1 MLGALAMPRYVILE
15 HDHPTRHWD
24 FLLEAGSVLR
34 SWRLAELPS
43 PGKPVAAEPSF
54 DHRII
59 YLDYEGPVSGGRGS
73 VTRWDTGTYSG
84 SLEETDLEV
93 TVQGSRLR
101 GAIRISAD
109 SAGGWKLLFEST
121 VDS

>member
-84 SLEETDLEV
+84 S
-93 TVQGSRLR
+93 RLR